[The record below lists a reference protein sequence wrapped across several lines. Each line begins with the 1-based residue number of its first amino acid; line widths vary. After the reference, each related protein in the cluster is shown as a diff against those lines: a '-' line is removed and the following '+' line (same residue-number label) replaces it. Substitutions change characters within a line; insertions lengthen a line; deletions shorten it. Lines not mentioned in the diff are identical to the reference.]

1 MAEGAQRNFW
11 GRCFGT
17 NASRGPLDTIG
28 VTTASN
34 APKGTHRMQLK
45 TILNRVEKHKSFV
58 YGSIQFCGK
67 GTDLAIEVSVRPRQN
82 SRPICSGCG
91 RPGPQYDRLKP
102 RRFEFVPLW
111 AIAVFFVYRM
121 RRVDCRRCGIKVE
134 PVPWGDGQCH
144 LTKTYR
150 WFLAAWAKRL
160 SWQEVADAFH
170 TSWQSV
176 FRSVRHAVTWGVVN
190 RSWGT
195 VTAIGIDEIAWQK
208 GHKYLTLVY
217 QIDEGCKRLLWIG
230 RERTED
236 SLRGFFHLLPGEVR
250 KGIRFVCSDMWKPYL
265 KVIAE
270 QANNAIHVLD
280 RFHLMVHFN
289 KALDEIRAEEA
300 RQLKRDGY
308 EPVLKHSRWCLLKR
322 PANLTAKQV
331 VKMAELMKYNL
342 RSVRAHL
349 LREEFQ
355 RFWEYTSAGWA
366 GRFLDEWCTRTMRS
380 RLEPMKRVARM
391 LRAHRTLILNWFRA
405 RGTMSSGIVEGFN
418 NKAKLT
424 TKKAYGFRTYEAI
437 EIALYHQLGKL
448 PEPIFTHKFW

>member
-1 MAEGAQRNFW
+1 
-11 GRCFGT
+11 
-17 NASRGPLDTIG
+17 
-28 VTTASN
+28 
-34 APKGTHRMQLK
+34 MQLK
-45 TILNRVEKHKSFV
+45 TILNHVEKHKSFV
-58 YGSIQFCGK
+58 YGAIQFCGK
-67 GTDLAIEVSVRPRQN
+67 GDDLVIEVSIQPRQN
-82 SRPICSGCG
+82 SRPVCSGCG
-91 RPGPQYDRLKP
+91 KPGPQYDRLKP

-111 AIAVFFVYRM
+111 AIAVYFVYRM
-121 RRVDCRRCGIKVE
+121 RRVDCPDCGVTVE
-134 PVPWGDGQCH
+134 RVPWGDGQCH
-144 LTKTYR
+144 MTKTYR

-160 SWQEVADAFH
+160 SWQEVAVVFG

-176 FRSVRHAVTWGVVN
+176 FRSVRHAVIWGVLN
-190 RSWGT
+190 RRWGA

-230 RERTED
+230 RERTEA
-236 SLRGFFHLLPGEVR
+236 SLTSFFRVLPEDVR
-250 KGIRFVCSDMWKPYL
+250 TRIRFVCSDMWKPYL

-270 QANNAIHVLD
+270 QANNAVHVLD

-289 KALDEIRAEEA
+289 KALDEVRAEEA
-300 RQLKRDGY
+300 RQLKQDGY

-331 VKMAELMKYNL
+331 VKLTELMKYNL
-342 RSVRAHL
+342 RSVRSHL

-366 GRFLDEWCTRTMRS
+366 GKFLDEWCARTMRS

-391 LRAHRTLILNWFRA
+391 LRNHRTLILNWFRA
-405 RGTMSSGIVEGFN
+405 RGTISAGVVEGFN

-448 PEPIFTHKFW
+448 PEPDFTHRFW

>member
-1 MAEGAQRNFW
+1 M
-11 GRCFGT
+11 
-17 NASRGPLDTIG
+17 
-28 VTTASN
+28 
-34 APKGTHRMQLK
+34 
-45 TILNRVEKHKSFV
+45 
-58 YGSIQFCGK
+58 
-67 GTDLAIEVSVRPRQN
+67 
-82 SRPICSGCG
+82 
-91 RPGPQYDRLKP
+91 
-102 RRFEFVPLW
+102 
-111 AIAVFFVYRM
+111 
-121 RRVDCRRCGIKVE
+121 
-134 PVPWGDGQCH
+134 
-144 LTKTYR
+144 
-150 WFLAAWAKRL
+150 
-160 SWQEVADAFH
+160 
-170 TSWQSV
+170 
-176 FRSVRHAVTWGVVN
+176 
-190 RSWGT
+190 
-195 VTAIGIDEIAWQK
+195 
-208 GHKYLTLVY
+208 VY

-236 SLRGFFHLLPGEVR
+236 SLRGFFHVLPEDVR

-355 RFWEYTSAGWA
+355 RFWEYTSASWA
-366 GRFLDEWCTRTMRS
+366 GRFLDEWSTRTMRS

-448 PEPIFTHKFW
+448 PEPKFTHKFW